1 MSFLRN
7 TEKRALNSKKEVPY
21 MNQVVQKDSLAVDPR
36 RLKILQHLLAEPLK
50 ESEPMESVQEV
61 PEIERISREV
71 EFSEFTVRQKLQL
84 PHAQRLHGSHRSV
97 GNHQLETCHFCSSP

>member
-36 RLKILQHLLAEPLK
+36 RLKILQHLLA
-50 ESEPMESVQEV
+50 
-61 PEIERISREV
+61 
-71 EFSEFTVRQKLQL
+71 
-84 PHAQRLHGSHRSV
+84 
-97 GNHQLETCHFCSSP
+97 